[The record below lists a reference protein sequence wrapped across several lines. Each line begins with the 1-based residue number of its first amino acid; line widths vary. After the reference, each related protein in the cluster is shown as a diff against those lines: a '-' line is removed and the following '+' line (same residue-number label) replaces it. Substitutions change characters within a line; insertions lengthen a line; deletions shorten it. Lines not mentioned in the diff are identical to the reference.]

1 MQISTARS
9 EPPWREVAA
18 GEVSSRK
25 HRLKPLHSA
34 TYRGR
39 DRLADDVAL
48 LPVAL
53 ETRDFGHKTGHKSRS
68 WTITVGGQHALGRAG
83 PHTNTGVL
91 PAERRQTP
99 PHDESLGDEKR
110 RPGGPAGRAERLHP
124 EPDVLERVGRL
135 RLGHDPAVR
144 YALVQQRIAKHE
156 RFRFREHTLGPG
168 SEPARN
174 HDALTMP
181 GQKERR
187 RSARHRQIAAAEDK
201 DRVARAGPMRHGQIG
216 PYRFQQLG

>member
-53 ETRDFGHKTGHKSRS
+53 ETRDFGPKPGHQSRS
-68 WTITVGGQHALGRAG
+68 WTITVGGQPALGRAG
-83 PHTNTGVL
+83 PPTANVPTI
-91 PAERRQTP
+91 P
-99 PHDESLGDEKR
+99 SL
-110 RPGGPAGRAERLHP
+110 
-124 EPDVLERVGRL
+124 
-135 RLGHDPAVR
+135 
-144 YALVQQRIAKHE
+144 
-156 RFRFREHTLGPG
+156 
-168 SEPARN
+168 
-174 HDALTMP
+174 
-181 GQKERR
+181 
-187 RSARHRQIAAAEDK
+187 
-201 DRVARAGPMRHGQIG
+201 
-216 PYRFQQLG
+216 